1 MKIKQTT
8 NASSSSSLPP
18 DSSKRRPENKPKR
31 NEDDDEDDDEEDPES
46 YFEHLLDR
54 ARLRGNLKSIIDTI
68 ELVEEEIKK
77 NNSNKFKTLHDRMN
91 EIFEGV
97 EYVRE
102 MTLDATAL
110 KAFSKA
116 LRAQAFQLNDL
127 SKQYNFETFV
137 ERLHNKFIPE
147 TNEYIDWVMLGH
159 EVEKIFNCPLVPFTT
174 MNGPFLKEEKVRK
187 QIVRRKADDE
197 IDKRAPEKGKEIIQN
212 DDDQAEATNA
222 RVHHLLSEVRNRS
235 KPKSSGSSGQL
246 NYGEA
251 EPFDLLELLV
261 DPVDPIQ
268 TVENFFDFSFLIKV
282 NQYCL
287 SERTGKLNNLDLD

>member
-1 MKIKQTT
+1 
-8 NASSSSSLPP
+8 
-18 DSSKRRPENKPKR
+18 
-31 NEDDDEDDDEEDPES
+31 
-46 YFEHLLDR
+46 
-54 ARLRGNLKSIIDTI
+54 
-68 ELVEEEIKK
+68 
-77 NNSNKFKTLHDRMN
+77 MN
-91 EIFEGV
+91 EIFEGI

-147 TNEYIDWVMLGH
+147 TNEFIDWVMLGH

-197 IDKRAPEKGKEIIQN
+197 MDKHRAPEKGKEIIQN

-222 RVHHLLSEVRNRS
+222 RVQHLLQEVRNRS
-235 KPKSSGSSGQL
+235 KPKSSSRAGSSSQL
-246 NYGEA
+246 DYGEA

-282 NQYCL
+282 KSIQSL
-287 SERTGKLNNLDLD
+287 RTDRQTKQFLLK